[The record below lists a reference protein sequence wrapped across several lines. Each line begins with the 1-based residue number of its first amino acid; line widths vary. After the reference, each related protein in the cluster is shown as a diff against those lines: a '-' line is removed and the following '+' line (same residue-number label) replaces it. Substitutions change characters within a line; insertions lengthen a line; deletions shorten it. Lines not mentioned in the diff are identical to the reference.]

1 MVFREVARASGVTM
15 VHGHERIDNEPCIML
30 TGLEDVQKEVVA
42 TVISVIGR
50 IHVVPLLVV
59 DRNLHF
65 WRIAVVHVA
74 TTLKI
79 FLAVEILRI
88 VHVRIVIKAV
98 PVGRTVRSAPC
109 AAISSLFG

>member
-1 MVFREVARASGVTM
+1 M

-65 WRIAVVHVA
+65 GRIALIKAIATAIVFAPVEVLRVVDVGIVLETREVA
-74 TTLKI
+74 TTL
-79 FLAVEILRI
+79 V
-88 VHVRIVIKAV
+88 V
-98 PVGRTVRSAPC
+98 PPGLTVGLLLLGLSGCRTY
-109 AAISSLFG
+109 GK